1 MPFKMSGNLLLAH
14 PEAKEAAA
22 FYKETFGLTVYEETS
37 DETGF
42 TTGDNILYFAQE
54 PESGF
59 VYEYYVPDLEVAR
72 KELEAKGCQVVVWE
86 GKGKPCYM
94 RDPYGFVFNL
104 WEAPE
109 EFQD

>member
-14 PEAKEAAA
+14 PE
-22 FYKETFGLTVYEETS
+22 V
-37 DETGF
+37 
-42 TTGDNILYFAQE
+42 
-54 PESGF
+54 
-59 VYEYYVPDLEVAR
+59 
-72 KELEAKGCQVVVWE
+72 KGCQVVVWE
-86 GKGKPCYM
+86 GGGKPCYM